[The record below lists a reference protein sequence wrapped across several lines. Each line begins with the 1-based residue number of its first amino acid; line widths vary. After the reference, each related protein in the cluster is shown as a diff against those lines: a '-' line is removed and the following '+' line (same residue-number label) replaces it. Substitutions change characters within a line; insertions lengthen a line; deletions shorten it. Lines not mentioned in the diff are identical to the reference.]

1 MFRFPPPTRLLK
13 ILVGGLAALFVLQ
26 AIADN
31 WLAFGVTR
39 FLALEIGSL
48 SPLALLNIATYP
60 LAVFTPSVFAVL
72 IQLFFIWWIIGDY
85 ERNMGTETTA
95 LLIGFVSLFTG
106 AVCFVAGITLP
117 IPAQYFSGPWP
128 MISGAIAAMC
138 WRLRG
143 HGTLSLYGVIPMKA
157 EHLLYGLV
165 GLSLVNYLVTKS
177 LLQLIASL
185 ASLGGGILFTEWT
198 RRGGGMRIR
207 KRMRRGL
214 RAIDGGRKTKKPE
227 RWMN

>member
-13 ILVGGLAALFVLQ
+13 TLVGGLAALFVIEAL
-26 AIADN
+26 ADN
-31 WLAFGVTR
+31 WFGLGLTR
-39 FLALEIGSL
+39 LLALEVGSL
-48 SPLALLNIATYP
+48 SPLALLNIVTYP
-60 LAVFTPSVFAVL
+60 LAVFSPSVFAVL

-85 ERNMGTETTA
+85 ERNMGTETTI

-106 AVCFVAGITLP
+106 AVCFLAGLALP
-117 IPAQYFSGPWP
+117 IPRQVFAGPWP
-128 MISGAIAAMC
+128 MITGAIASMC

-157 EHLLYGLV
+157 EHLLYGLA
-165 GLSLVNYLVTKS
+165 GLSLVNYLVSKS
-177 LLQLIASL
+177 LLQLIASF

-198 RRGGGMRIR
+198 RRGGGRRMR
-207 KRMRRGL
+207 KKVRRGL
-214 RAIDGGRKTKKPE
+214 RAIDGGRKGKSE